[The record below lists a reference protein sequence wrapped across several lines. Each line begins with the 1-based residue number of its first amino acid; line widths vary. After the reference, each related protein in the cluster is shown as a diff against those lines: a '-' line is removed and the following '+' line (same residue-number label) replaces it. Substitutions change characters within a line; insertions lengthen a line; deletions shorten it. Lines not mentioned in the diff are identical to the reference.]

1 MGTLVKTTFPGLAV
15 LFPTVIAL
23 LYWKKVTKN
32 GCIASILIGEAA
44 VFLFEY
50 QLVPSLGFLSGIWG
64 VAVAGIVLYI
74 GSMVFPLKKT
84 VIV

>member
-1 MGTLVKTTFPGLAV
+1 V
-15 LFPTVIAL
+15 

-32 GCIASILIGEAA
+32 GCIASILFGEVA

-64 VAVAGIVLYI
+64 VAVAGIVLYF
-74 GSMVFPLKKT
+74 GSILVPSK
-84 VIV
+84 